1 MPVRFRQNT
10 SDLVLVLTIILLVT
24 IGTFILRSVAP
35 YVFPLHFIYI
45 GIAICLFFIFSRID
59 WDIFYFFAPYL
70 YVVSILLLLST
81 LIIGQVTRGAIRW
94 IPLGVVSIQPSEV
107 ARAFLLL
114 FLARYITEKEINI
127 KRLVKL
133 FILFFL
139 PFSLIVIQPSL
150 GVAILTALG
159 FLGVLLASSI
169 EKKYFLVGLG
179 ILLAIF
185 PAIWFMLRAYQKE
198 RVLTFLD
205 PSTDP
210 LGAGYNSIQSMIS
223 VGSGR
228 FFGRGLGE
236 GVQTQLAFLPEKHTD
251 FIFAAIAEELGLL
264 GAGLV
269 LLLLFVFFITLIHFV
284 GNAKDPA
291 ARAFTCGVFLI
302 LLAQTIIHVGMNMKL
317 FPITGV
323 PLPFVSAG
331 GSALLGTVIAVSMVM
346 RTKKDD

>member
-1 MPVRFRQNT
+1 MEPVSKFSVPNLLLLLAI
-10 SDLVLVLTIILLVT
+10 SSLSLVGVFVLSSI
-24 IGTFILRSVAP
+24 AP
-35 YVFPLHFIYI
+35 YVFPTHYIYLI
-45 GIAICLFFIFSRID
+45 LALILFFICTRID
-59 WDIFYFFAPYL
+59 FEIFIAFSPHLYL
-70 YVVSILLLLST
+70 LSILLLVIT
-81 LIIGQVTRGAIRW
+81 LVIGQVTRGAVRW
-94 IPLGVVSIQPSEV
+94 IPLGFLTIQPSEV
-107 ARAFLLL
+107 VRAFLLL
-114 FLARYITEKEINI
+114 YFARYLAERDLNT
-127 KRLVKL
+127 KRL
-133 FILFFL
+133 FTLFFL
-139 PFSLIVIQPSL
+139 ILIPFILILIQPSL
-150 GVAILTALG
+150 GVAILTGIG
-159 FLGVLLASSI
+159 FVGILLSSII
-169 EKKYFLVGLG
+169 EKKYFLMGLG
-179 ILLAIF
+179 FAAVVIPLV
-185 PAIWFMLRAYQKE
+185 WFMLAPYQKQ
-198 RVLTFLD
+198 RVTGFIN
-205 PSTDP
+205 PEVDP
-210 LGAGYNSIQSMIS
+210 LGSGYNSIQSMIS
-223 VGSGR
+223 IGSGR